1 MKAVAT
7 ALVLI
12 AGAAVVLWYGNTL
25 NSWVLGGLIGGLAAL
40 LLSIPISLM
49 VFSYFSRH
57 HDEQLMAEA
66 QEEMALAQVYD
77 YPQVP
82 ARLAR
87 EAYTVDE
94 EAYRLSLEEEQ
105 WREEERYRQLQAAR
119 NLPVPASPRS
129 LIADQSHTGNQLPVT
144 QRGTY
149 TSATRQPQQKALPPA
164 KGKDA
169 TGRQATT
176 RRMYYPG
183 FPGYQ
188 PRGQQQTQALRAARR
203 EAAQQYDD
211 VEVLPTHTSKRLPA
225 ARPQQLPPARQH
237 SGERTPQ
244 STNTL
249 GTGYTT
255 GRHPTHYGM
264 QRSLP
269 AAGESSSHHP
279 LRQREPRTDY
289 LENNY
294 YPQTG
299 PMQPSPQT
307 DQLTRNPHLEGQG
320 YNFDETAG
328 ALHTPL
334 VRRAPYMY
342 EDDSLRQELAQYVEP
357 PIKRRSSLLRPRG
370 DAEE

>member
-40 LLSIPISLM
+40 LLSIPISLT
-49 VFSYFSRH
+49 VFSYFSRR
-57 HDEQLMAEA
+57 HDEQLRAEA

-87 EAYTVDE
+87 LAYTVDE

-105 WREEERYRQLQAAR
+105 WREEERHRQIQAAR
-119 NLPVPASPRS
+119 NLPVPSSPRS
-129 LIADQSHTGNQLPVT
+129 LVTEQSQFGNQLPVT
-144 QRGTY
+144 QRGAY
-149 TSATRQPQQKALPPA
+149 TSGTRPPQQKALPPV

-169 TGRQATT
+169 TGRQSTT
-176 RRMYYPG
+176 RRIYYPG

-203 EAAQQYDD
+203 EAAQQHDD
-211 VEVLPTHTSKRLPA
+211 VEVLPTPISKRLPA
-225 ARPQQLPPARQH
+225 VRPQQTPPAQQRPGQQLPP
-237 SGERTPQ
+237 Q
-244 STNTL
+244 STNSLRTRR
-249 GTGYTT
+249 TT
-255 GRHPTHYGM
+255 DIHPAHYGR

-269 AAGESSSHHP
+269 AAGESSSNHP
-279 LRQREPRTDY
+279 QRQREPQTDY
-289 LENNY
+289 VDNNY
-294 YPQTG
+294 YPQIG
-299 PMQPSPQT
+299 PMQT
-307 DQLTRNPHLEGQG
+307 DQFTRNPHLEEQG
-320 YNFDETAG
+320 HNFDDTTG
-328 ALHTPL
+328 ALHNSL

-342 EDDSLRQELAQYVEP
+342 QDDALRQELAQYIEP
-357 PIKRRSSLLRPRG
+357 PIKRRSSRLEPREK
-370 DAEE
+370 AEE